1 MQWMAVELCR
11 LAMGLLIA
19 MFHRPIA
26 DFILEYERSLVVIF
40 RQRGVALPAA
50 PTRETIR
57 RIYFLLGI
65 SIALLEIAR
74 IWLMLH
80 PPQ

>member
-1 MQWMAVELCR
+1 MLTEICR

-26 DFILEYERSLVVIF
+26 DFILEYERSLVVMF
-40 RQRGVALPAA
+40 RQRGLLVPAA

-57 RIYFLLGI
+57 NIYFLLGI
-65 SIALLEIAR
+65 SIALLELAR
-74 IWLMLH
+74 IYMLVH
-80 PPQ
+80 PPA